1 MRPGR
6 KRERDDMKK
15 VKPRTRGSFIDSTM
29 VRRLT
34 RDGGLMCSLLKTG
47 SRSHV
52 VCLRRTRAKSSSDMV
67 GLLPEYWSKWRPSVK
82 ELITTT
88 AHLEV
93 TFCRALWREISG
105 FESLVYF
112 CREGII

>member
-1 MRPGR
+1 
-6 KRERDDMKK
+6 
-15 VKPRTRGSFIDSTM
+15 
-29 VRRLT
+29 
-34 RDGGLMCSLLKTG
+34 MCSLLKTG

-88 AHLEV
+88 AHLEMSFAMHCGEKFPDLRVLCIFAEKGSFRQNFTVLPHKIFRSV
-93 TFCRALWREISG
+93 TIR
-105 FESLVYF
+105 
-112 CREGII
+112 